1 VSRKENWWY
10 TTTNQDKQV
19 QVFRQSTQEYN
30 RPMFTMKGGIK
41 TTEAMKAPVKC

>member
-19 QVFRQSTQEYN
+19 QVFTQGTQEYS
-30 RPMFTMKGGIK
+30 MFTMKGGLK